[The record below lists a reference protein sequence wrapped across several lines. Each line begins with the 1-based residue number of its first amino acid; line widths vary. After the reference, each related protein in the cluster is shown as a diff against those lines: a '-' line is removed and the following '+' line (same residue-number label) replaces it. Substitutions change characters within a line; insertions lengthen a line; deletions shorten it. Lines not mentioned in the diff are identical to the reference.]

1 MVCCKPN
8 TSVHSLCSV
17 VCSVQHFYEWARTI
31 IKYHVF
37 HVCQDQNVFESEM
50 SMLHVVVL
58 SVNVFAC
65 QTVHLN
71 MFDYET
77 VQVACKLVASW

>member
-1 MVCCKPN
+1 MYIVCA
-8 TSVHSLCSV
+8 

-31 IKYHVF
+31 IKYHV
-37 HVCQDQNVFESEM
+37 CQDQNVFESER
-50 SMLHVVVL
+50 SMVRMHVVVL

-77 VQVACKLVASW
+77 VQVACKLVASR